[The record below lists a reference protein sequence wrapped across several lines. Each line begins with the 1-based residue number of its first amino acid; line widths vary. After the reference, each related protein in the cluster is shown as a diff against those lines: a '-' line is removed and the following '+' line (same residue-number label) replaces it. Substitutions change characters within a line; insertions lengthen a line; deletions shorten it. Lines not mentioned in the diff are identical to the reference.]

1 MISKRK
7 INIIL
12 FSLLLSGICTT
23 SLGQPSNPV
32 NPTPIDGG
40 IGLLIAAG
48 IAYGAKKAHDKHRE
62 T

>member
-1 MISKRK
+1 MLSKRN
-7 INIIL
+7 INAIL
-12 FSLLLSGICTT
+12 FSFLLSGICITA
-23 SLGQPSNPV
+23 LGQPSNPV

-48 IAYGAKKAHDKHRE
+48 VAYGAKKAHDKHKG